1 MTLKLMAV
9 RANHGKKRR
18 TGHHRNAR
26 DVIGLG
32 TRLLAISTA
41 LERAAQGLWEHR
53 VQRSELLSRVEVIS
67 VFIVTSNCK
76 HISLVFAIEYQ

>member
-41 LERAAQGLWEHR
+41 IERAAQGLWSTEYNHLNYYCEEGF
-53 VQRSELLSRVEVIS
+53 VSVI
-67 VFIVTSNCK
+67 IVTFKCK
-76 HISLVFAIEYQ
+76 RMSLVVAIE